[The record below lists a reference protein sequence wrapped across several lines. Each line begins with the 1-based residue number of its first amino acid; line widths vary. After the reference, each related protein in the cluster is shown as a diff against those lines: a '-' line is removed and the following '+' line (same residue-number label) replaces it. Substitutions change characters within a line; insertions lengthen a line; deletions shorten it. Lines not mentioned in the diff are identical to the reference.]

1 MIELPK
7 TKIISTK
14 KNAKRLVIYS
24 KPKAGKTTA
33 FSLLENNLI
42 LDFENGSEYVDAL
55 KISIPNLAYLKEVG
69 AAIIKGGKP
78 YKYITIDTVT
88 ALQDM
93 CLTLAR
99 KLYMDTPMGK
109 SFEGDNV
116 LKLPNG
122 AGYLYLREAFFKIID
137 YVETLIPED
146 GSIILSG
153 HLSDKMI
160 ESKGKEVSAV
170 ELDLSGK
177 LKSLVCSKA
186 DAIALLYRVG
196 DQVKL
201 NFKTSDQVT
210 CGARP
215 EHLKNQEIIITEMVD
230 GKLVSHWDEI
240 FVD

>member
-1 MIELPK
+1 
-7 TKIISTK
+7 
-14 KNAKRLVIYS
+14 
-24 KPKAGKTTA
+24 
-33 FSLLENNLI
+33 
-42 LDFENGSEYVDAL
+42 
-55 KISIPNLAYLKEVG
+55 
-69 AAIIKGGKP
+69 
-78 YKYITIDTVT
+78 
-88 ALQDM
+88 
-93 CLTLAR
+93 
-99 KLYMDTPMGK
+99 MGK

-137 YVETLIPED
+137 YVETLIPD
-146 GSIILSG
+146 NGSIILSG

-170 ELDLSGK
+170 ELDLAGK

-201 NFKTSDQVT
+201 NFKTSDQIT

-215 EHLKNQEIIITEMVD
+215 DHLKNKEIIITETVD
-230 GKLVSHWDEI
+230 GKLISHWDEI
-240 FVD
+240 FID